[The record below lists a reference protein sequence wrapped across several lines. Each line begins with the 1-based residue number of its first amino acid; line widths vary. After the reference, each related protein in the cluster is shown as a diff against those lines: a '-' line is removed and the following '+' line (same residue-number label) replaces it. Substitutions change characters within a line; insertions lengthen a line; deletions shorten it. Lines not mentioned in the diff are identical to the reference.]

1 MLDIA
6 ELNGLERRQS
16 NQKVLVLSYAAPVG
30 LKLATYTKDD
40 MIKRGN
46 DPVTTLAV
54 VASSLLHGRLRVNH
68 INLHGALS

>member
-46 DPVTTLAV
+46 DPVATLAV
-54 VASSLLHGRLRVNH
+54 VASSLLHG
-68 INLHGALS
+68 